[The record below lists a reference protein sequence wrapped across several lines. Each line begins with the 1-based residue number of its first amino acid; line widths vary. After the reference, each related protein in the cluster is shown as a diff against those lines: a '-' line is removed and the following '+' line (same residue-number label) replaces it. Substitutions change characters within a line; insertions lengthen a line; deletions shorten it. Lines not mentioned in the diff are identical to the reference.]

1 VFDTKRVT
9 LVALTALIVSKM
21 YAWENN
27 VPVKT
32 RILVVHE
39 LPLFLVLLV
48 GHGYDHSVSSSSERI
63 PKPGEGLLGP
73 HCTQCLCLNRA
84 TN

>member
-1 VFDTKRVT
+1 M
-9 LVALTALIVSKM
+9 LIISKM
-21 YAWENN
+21 DAWENN

-32 RILVVHE
+32 RVLVVHE

-48 GHGYDHSVSSSSERI
+48 SRGYDHGVSSPSERT

-73 HCTQCLCLNRA
+73 HCTQYMCLSNKLKVESVDYYLAPR
-84 TN
+84 